1 MAAFRLRPHQD
12 DNQVGIDA
20 VGDEHLAAVDDVG
33 IALAAGNSLY
43 VGDVRTT
50 RWLGNAES
58 DDFLALDRRDQPALP
73 LRVAAHVIDRWRGD
87 RDMGAD
93 ARCHPT
99 RPAPRQLF
107 EEDGLVDQA
116 GVGAAVLLWIL
127 ETQQVERGKT
137 LEQLSR
143 KLLRFLPLI
152 DMRANLLVD
161 EAADGAP
168 KLLVLGPKEVRPRH
182 AYVCQ

>member
-1 MAAFRLRPHQD
+1 MAAFRLRPRQD

-20 VGDEHLAAVDDVG
+20 VGDEHLAAVDDVA

-73 LRVAAHVIDRWRGD
+73 LRVAANVIDRWRGD

-107 EEDGLVDQA
+107 EEEGFVDQA
-116 GVGAAVLLWIL
+116 GIGTAVLLRIL
-127 ETQQVERGKT
+127 QAKQIERRET
-137 LEQLSR
+137 LEELPR
-143 KLLRFLPLI
+143 KLLRFLPLV
-152 DMRANLLVD
+152 DMRPHLLVD
-161 EAADGAP
+161 EAAHGAP
-168 KLLVLGPKEVRPRH
+168 KFLVLRPKQVRPRH